1 MRRTLQDLALLS
13 LICLFLGISGGAA
26 KYHPDTVL
34 WKALQTFLENGWNP
48 QFFNYPGFV
57 IYCHAIVY
65 ASLFQILPSFGIDW
79 ASLWQAGSLTEFTP
93 FFLLP
98 AHLITV
104 AFSLLGVLCT
114 YGVAWELTGKRYVS
128 LLAGLL
134 LATSFLWVTHS
145 HYLTVD
151 IPLAALC
158 MATLWLTLYF
168 TQQPGKIGVGKLVI
182 LGIVLG
188 LATSAKY
195 NGILVY
201 PAMVVALG
209 LRGEKRQVWG
219 WIGDSLIVLGASAI
233 AFFLTNPF
241 ILLDLQA
248 YQSFQEAILF
258 EANHAKTGH
267 YGYETRNG
275 WEFHLRHSLYWG
287 YGSLALGLAGVGFV
301 SLLRN
306 QRILASRKLSVL
318 IFPVLFYGLIGSS
331 VLGFQ
336 RYMLPVLP
344 SLAVFTAMGAEE
356 ISQFLQN
363 RFKLKQQIGV
373 CAVTFLLLVPNVFY
387 ATLHNTIIRQTDTR
401 TQFSQLLQDPSFRQT
416 PINLYSGGYVRPIL
430 RQSPIQI
437 QTYLTHRSQ
446 NPEYFQ
452 SGFAKLREQQSIL
465 DWIIFDS
472 FSHDRLLYSNPIA
485 LAFPLN
491 PENPGW
497 VVQISPYTVDKA
509 KIPFSPESLYAPYL
523 PDLPHRNQPGPLI
536 EFYSTSESQIQQF
549 LAACERQA
557 IPCKSLPGN
566 KGYYWQAFQAKSQQS
581 EP

>member
-48 QFFNYPGFV
+48 QFFNYPGLV
-57 IYCHAIVY
+57 IYCHALVY
-65 ASLFQILPSFGIDW
+65 ASLFQILPIFGIDW
-79 ASLWQAGSLTEFTP
+79 ASQWQAGSLTEFTP
-93 FFLLP
+93 FFLIP
-98 AHLITV
+98 GHLITV

-114 YGVAWELTGKRYVS
+114 YGVAWELTGKRYLS

-158 MATLWLTLYF
+158 IAALWLTLYF
-168 TQQPGKIGVGKLVI
+168 TQQSGKLGVGKLLL

-201 PAMVVALG
+201 PAIVVALG
-209 LRGEKRQVWG
+209 LRGEKQSVWR
-219 WIGDSLIVLGASAI
+219 WIGDSLIVLGGSAI

-241 ILLDLQA
+241 ILLDSQA

-267 YGYETRNG
+267 YGYETSNG
-275 WEFHLRHSLYWG
+275 WGFHLRHSLYYG
-287 YGSLALGLAGVGFV
+287 YGGLALSLAGVGFV

-306 QRILASRKLSVL
+306 QRILATRKLSVL
-318 IFPVLFYGLIGSS
+318 IFPILFYGLIGSS

-336 RYMLPVLP
+336 RYMLPILP
-344 SLAVFTAMGAEE
+344 SLALFTVIGAEG
-356 ISQFLQN
+356 ISQFLQTHL
-363 RFKLKQQIGV
+363 KLKQQIGV
-373 CAVTFLLLVPNVFY
+373 GAVTFLLLVPNVFY

-401 TQFSQLLQDPSFRQT
+401 TQLSQLLRDPSLRQT
-416 PINLYSGGYVRPIL
+416 PINLYSGGYIRPIL

-437 QTYLTHRSQ
+437 QSYLTHRSQ

-452 SGFAKLREQQSIL
+452 SGFTKLREQQNTL
-465 DWIIFDS
+465 DWMIFDS
-472 FSHDRLLYSNPIA
+472 FSHDRLLYNGPIA
-485 LAFPLN
+485 LDFPFN
-491 PENPGW
+491 PENLGR
-497 VVQISPYTVDKA
+497 VVQISPYKIDKA

-523 PDLPHRNQPGPLI
+523 PDLLNRNQPGPLI
-536 EFYSTSESQIQQF
+536 EFYSTSESQIQQL
-549 LAACERQA
+549 LAACQRQA
-557 IPCKSLPGN
+557 IPCASLPGN
-566 KGYYWQAFQAKSQQS
+566 NGYYWQAFQAKS
-581 EP
+581 E